1 MQTSSDKTEKNN
13 REGSMYANIIVD
25 ISSEKLDKTFQY
37 EVPASMEGV
46 LQEGMVVTVPFG
58 KREISG
64 YVVELT
70 QQAELELQ
78 RIRPIKEIRS
88 SSETVESRLVA
99 LAAWMRRQ
107 YGSTMIQA
115 LKTVLPMKE
124 KMASKSRSFLVLS
137 VSEQD
142 ARVYLRDMER
152 KKYRARARV
161 VEALLSEGRLDYTF
175 ACQELGC
182 SSRLVEALEKDGIAA
197 LCTEEQFRNP
207 LRLKEKVSFNAQKLT
222 PEQQRAA
229 QEILEEWGRDK
240 PRPCL
245 LRGVTGSG
253 KTLVYMELMEEML
266 RQGKQV
272 ILLIP
277 EIALTY
283 QTVMRFYRRFGGQIS
298 VMNSRLSQGERYD
311 QIRRAKSGQVQIMI
325 GPRSALFTPFPNLG
339 LIIIDEEH
347 EHTYKSEHSPRYH
360 AREAAIYRAELEGAR
375 VLLGSAT
382 PSLEAYHRA
391 VSGSYALFT
400 LEGRYESRPLPET
413 EIVDLKEELCSGN
426 RSILSRRLASA
437 IGERLA
443 KGEQTILFLN
453 RRGYAGFISCRSCG
467 HVMKC
472 PHCDVSLTEH
482 RGGRLV
488 CHYCGYETA
497 KVTVCPECGSPYIG
511 GFKAGTQQIE
521 EVVKRRFQEAR
532 ILRMDYDTTRKKGDY
547 EEILSAFSKREA
559 DILIGTQM
567 IVKGHDFPGVTLVGV
582 LAADLSL
589 YAEDYQ
595 SGERTFQLICQAAG
609 RAGRGERPGEA
620 IIQTYH
626 PEHYSIVAAAN
637 QDYEA
642 FYEEEI
648 TYRRL
653 LNYPPAACMMAILA
667 QGENQEHLRAA
678 MEYLRKFALRI
689 YPYPD
694 LQLIGP
700 ADQAVGKV
708 NDLYRMVLYF
718 KHRNSEKLLA
728 VKDKLE
734 KYIQANTGFKKLY
747 IQFDFDF

>member
-1 MQTSSDKTEKNN
+1 
-13 REGSMYANIIVD
+13 MYANIIVD
-25 ISSEKLDKTFQY
+25 ISSEKLDRAFQY

-46 LQEGMVVTVPFG
+46 LREGMVVTIPFG

-70 QQAELELQ
+70 QQPEIDVQ

-88 SSETVESRLVA
+88 SGETVESRLIA

-124 KMASKSRSFLVLS
+124 KMTAKSRKFLVLLAS
-137 VSEQD
+137 REK
-142 ARVYLRDMER
+142 AGAYLKEMEK

-161 VEALLSEGRLDYTF
+161 VEALLAEGKLDYSL
-175 ACQELGC
+175 ACQKLGC
-182 SSRLVEALEKDGIAA
+182 GSKLTAALEKDGIAS
-197 LCTEEQFRNP
+197 LREEEEYRNP
-207 LRLKEKVSFNAQKLT
+207 VKPKEKEACAAVELTSEQKSAVQGILKEWS
-222 PEQQRAA
+222 
-229 QEILEEWGRDK
+229 QEK

-245 LRGVTGSG
+245 LRGITGSG

-266 RQGKQV
+266 SQGKQV

-277 EIALTY
+277 EISLTY
-283 QTVMRFYRRFGGQIS
+283 QTVMRFYRRFGERIS

-311 QIRRAKSGQVQIMI
+311 QMRRAKSGQVQIMI
-325 GPRSALFTPFPNLG
+325 GPRSALFAPFPNLG

-360 AREAAIYRAELEGAR
+360 ARETAIYRAELEGAR

-382 PSLEAYHRA
+382 PSLEAYYRA
-391 VSGSYALFT
+391 VSGAYALFI
-400 LEGRYESRPLPET
+400 LEGRYAGRSLPAA
-413 EIVDLKEELCSGN
+413 EIVDLKKELCAGN

-437 IGERLA
+437 IEERLQ
-443 KGEQTILFLN
+443 KGEQSILFLN
-453 RRGYAGFISCRSCG
+453 RRGYAGFIACRLCG
-467 HVMKC
+467 YVMKC

-482 RGGRLV
+482 KGGRLV
-488 CHYCGYETA
+488 CHYCGYETP
-497 KVTVCPECGSPYIG
+497 KLLSCPQCGSPHIG

-521 EVVKRRFQEAR
+521 EAVSHRFGEAR

-547 EEILSAFSKREA
+547 EEILSVFSKREA

-626 PEHYSIVAAAN
+626 PEHYSIVAAAR

-642 FYEEEI
+642 FYREEI
-648 TYRRL
+648 TYRKL
-653 LNYPPAACMMAILA
+653 LRYPPTACMMAILA
-667 QGENQEHLRAA
+667 QGEEQELLKTA
-678 MEYLRKFALRI
+678 MEYLKRFALRI
-689 YPYPD
+689 YPHPD

-708 NDLYRMVLYF
+708 NDVYRMVLYF
-718 KHRNSEKLLA
+718 KHQDAAKLLA